1 MSDPANS
8 QPCVVKDCKGG
19 FSPNS
24 PFPFCAYHFNS
35 FVMSGERRRM
45 LHVQATALADFANR
59 IALEASNETK

>member
-1 MSDPANS
+1 VSDPANS
-8 QPCVVKDCKGG
+8 QPCVVKDCKSG

-24 PFPFCAYHFNS
+24 PFPFCTYHFNS